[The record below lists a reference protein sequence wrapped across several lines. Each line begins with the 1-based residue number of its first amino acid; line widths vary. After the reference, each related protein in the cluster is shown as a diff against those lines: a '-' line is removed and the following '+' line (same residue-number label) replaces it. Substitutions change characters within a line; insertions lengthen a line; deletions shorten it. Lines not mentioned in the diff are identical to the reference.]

1 MGKLADLIQRATRPH
16 IAPLGFGTARSKPSP
31 TMIIVAV
38 IGARWKD
45 NVSEATSSGAA
56 AVLLTGGPSENDM
69 KAAAEAAGDSAC
81 GVVANGT
88 TGLSEAGVD
97 FVILGNDAPASAL
110 QDEDMTFLL
119 QVDEDLSDIQLRTI
133 EPLPIDALYLEAPG
147 DALTIGRQMDLQ
159 RITGLARK
167 PMLTAPVSDV
177 SQDDLLSLRDSGV
190 LLLAVDMN
198 ASEATKTL
206 SHLQKL
212 VGGLPP
218 RRARRRGEKAEVA
231 LPTPSHG
238 HEEHDEDDE
247 E

>member
-1 MGKLADLIQRATRPH
+1 MGKLADLIQHATRPH

-38 IGARWKD
+38 ISAKWKD
-45 NVSEATSSGAA
+45 SVGEAVSSGAA
-56 AVLLTGGPSENDM
+56 VVLLTGGPSESDM
-69 KAAAEAAGDSAC
+69 KAAADAAGDSSC
-81 GVVANGT
+81 GVVANGA

-97 FVILGNDAPASAL
+97 FVVLNSDAPASAL

-119 QVDEDLSDIQLRTI
+119 QVDENLSDIQLRTI
-133 EPLPIDALYLEAPG
+133 EPLPIEALYLDTPG
-147 DALTIGRQMDLQ
+147 TALTIGRQMELQ
-159 RITGLARK
+159 RITGLARI
-167 PMLTAPVSDV
+167 PMLTTPVSDI
-177 SQDDLLSLRDSGV
+177 SRDDLLSLRDSGV

-198 ASEATKTL
+198 ASDATKTL
-206 SHLQKL
+206 AHLRKL
-212 VGGLPP
+212 VADLPP
-218 RRARRRGEKAEVA
+218 RRTRRRGEKAEVA